1 MKKDAQE
8 KNCYQE
14 VQKIQ
19 VLRDIDNKINLNIL
33 MVKAQSLRR
42 IIMRNESEE
51 VNGLRDF
58 PKSFKTD

>member
-8 KNCYQE
+8 KSCYQE

-33 MVKAQSLRR
+33 MVKA
-42 IIMRNESEE
+42 
-51 VNGLRDF
+51 
-58 PKSFKTD
+58 